1 MLLTLPETARGVVGN
16 GILEPPPLSR
26 LPHTACVRP
35 RESLEPMHCPRP
47 KRQRSF
53 PNPLTSLGLLLGK
66 DNAVVVFAGAF
77 LYMTFCC
84 LPASLGTLFIEI
96 YHLNE
101 LQAGLIYLPFGLGC
115 TLAALASGKLID
127 RDYRK
132 TAESHNL
139 PIDRIRGDD
148 LRTFP
153 IEQARLRSVF
163 VPLVASVLSVIG
175 FGWALDNHTVGLV
188 IIGRS
193 NAFADSD
200 DSASGSPSGYS
211 IHLRPLTTDMFQ
223 RKSRDILI

>member
-16 GILEPPPLSR
+16 GILEPPQFSR

-35 RESLEPMHCPRP
+35 RESLELMNCPRP

-53 PNPLTSLGLLLGK
+53 PNPLTSLSLLLGK

-84 LPASLGTLFIEI
+84 LPASLATLFIEV

-101 LQAGLIYLPFGLGC
+101 LQAGLMYLPFGLGC

-163 VPLVASVLSVIG
+163 VPLIAAVLSVIG
-175 FGWALDNHTVGLV
+175 FGWALENHTVGLA

-193 NAFADSD
+193 NTFADFD
-200 DSASGSPSGYS
+200 NSASGSPSGHS

-223 RKSRDILI
+223 RKFGNILI

>member
-153 IEQARLRSVF
+153 IEHEPYIQPTEIRAEYAPHGGIAIAPPHLWTSLYCDIYVGPERAERAAES
-163 VPLVASVLSVIG
+163 LS
-175 FGWALDNHTVGLV
+175 
-188 IIGRS
+188 
-193 NAFADSD
+193 
-200 DSASGSPSGYS
+200 
-211 IHLRPLTTDMFQ
+211 
-223 RKSRDILI
+223 